1 LEKSCTKYQMEQ
13 DQKRSLMNHF
23 RRIAKNSAFQAVAYG
38 IQSLTAF
45 FIPVYLARLA
55 SAELLGQYA
64 TTIALTGLFLSIAKF
79 GLPSLLIRE
88 IARSRENPEKVDN
101 LVNAAL
107 GLTTVLSATAIG
119 LMLAVGVLLDYPSI
133 LFRALMLAGLALGI
147 EAMATIVEAS
157 FRGREEMEW
166 SAAIITVMDGTF
178 LVLALLTVPI
188 RANINGLMFAY
199 LASRIASLAVGGW
212 IYRTRFSKLHPT
224 IDKRLWSSLFKA
236 SLPFAITNGL
246 STVYV
251 RIDVVFLSYLAT
263 SAIVGLYEAAN
274 NLTMRLNIVARTV
287 NIALYPFLAS
297 EFAKDKQS
305 LKRYTGRTIR
315 LLVILGTLIAAV
327 LWVFGD
333 SIVVLV
339 YGSKFVESIQAVKWL
354 ALIIPLRFIDTS
366 LEVALSASNREGKRA
381 RAVLVAA
388 LTNLLLN
395 FILIP
400 TYQMMGAVYATVLTE
415 VVMCVMYVWF
425 LRAEVHEMLAWR
437 GFIGPGLGAAIIL
450 AASLL
455 LNTVNIWLLGGM
467 SVLLYSSIVVW
478 MDRSSLD
485 LFRQIVVNR

>member
-1 LEKSCTKYQMEQ
+1 
-13 DQKRSLMNHF
+13 MNHF
-23 RRIAKNSAFQAVAYG
+23 RRIAKNSAFQTVAYG

-45 FIPVYLARLA
+45 LIPVYLARLA

-88 IARSRENPEKVDN
+88 IARRRENPEQVIG

-107 GLTTVLSATAIG
+107 GLTTILSAAAIG
-119 LMLAVGVLLDYPSI
+119 LMLAVGVLLNYPSI
-133 LFRALMLAGLALGI
+133 LFRALALAGLALGI
-147 EAMATIVEAS
+147 EAIATVIEAS

-166 SAAIITVMDGTF
+166 SAAVITAMDGAF

-188 RANINGLMFAY
+188 RATIDGLMVAY
-199 LASRIASLAVGGW
+199 LASRILSLAVGVW
-212 IYRTRFSKLHPT
+212 IYRSRFGKLHPT

-236 SLPFAITNGL
+236 SLPFGITNGL

-305 LKRYTGRTIR
+305 LQRYTGRTIR
-315 LLVILGTLIAAV
+315 LLVILGALIAAV
-327 LWVFGD
+327 LWAFGD

-339 YGSKFVESIQAVKWL
+339 YGSKFVGAIQAVKWL

-381 RAVLVAA
+381 MAVLVAA
-388 LTNLLLN
+388 LTNLVLN

-400 TYQMMGAVYATVLTE
+400 TYQIMGAVYATVITE
-415 VVMCVMYVWF
+415 VVMCAMYIWF
-425 LRAEVHEMLAWR
+425 LRIEAREILAWQ
-437 GFIGPGLGAAIIL
+437 GFIGPGLGAATIL

-455 LNTVNIWLLGGM
+455 VNTVNIWLLGGM
-467 SVLLYSSIVVW
+467 SVLLYSLIVVW
-478 MDRSSLD
+478 LDRSSIE
-485 LFRQIVVNR
+485 LFRLIAVNR

>member
-1 LEKSCTKYQMEQ
+1 
-13 DQKRSLMNHF
+13 MNHLK
-23 RRIAKNSAFQAVAYG
+23 RIAKNSVFQTVAYG
-38 IQSLTAF
+38 VQSLTAF

-64 TTIALTGLFLSIAKF
+64 TTIALTGLFASIAKF

-88 IARSRENPEKVDN
+88 IARSRENPEQVDS
-101 LVNAAL
+101 LVNAAM
-107 GLTTVLSATAIG
+107 GLTTVLSATAIV
-119 LMLAVGVLLDYPSI
+119 LMLITSLLLNYPSVM
-133 LFRALMLAGLALGI
+133 FRACVLAGLALGI
-147 EAMATIVEAS
+147 EALTYMLEAS
-157 FRGREEMEW
+157 FRGREMMEW
-166 SAAIITVMDGTF
+166 SAVVISVMEGAF
-178 LVLALLTVPI
+178 LLLILVTVPLQAAI
-188 RANINGLMFAY
+188 DWLMIAY
-199 LASRIASLAVGGW
+199 LVSRIIALAVAIW
-212 IYRTRFSKLHPT
+212 IYRARFGKLRPT

-246 STVYV
+246 STVYI

-297 EFAKDKQS
+297 EFANDKKS
-305 LKRYTGRTIR
+305 LQRYTGKTIR
-315 LLVILGTLIAAV
+315 LLVIPGTLIAV
-327 LWVFGD
+327 LLWAFGD

-339 YGSKFVESIQAVKWL
+339 YGSKFVDAIQAVKWL

-388 LTNLLLN
+388 LTNLLFN

-400 TYQMMGAVYATVLTE
+400 TYQLMGAVYATVLTE
-415 VVMCVMYVWF
+415 VVMCVMYVWI
-425 LRAEVHEMLAWR
+425 LRAEAHEMLAWR
-437 GFIGPGLGAAIIL
+437 GFIGPGLGAATIL

-455 LNTVNIWLLGGM
+455 LNTVNVWLLGGM
-467 SVLLYSSIVVW
+467 SVMLYSLIVVW
-478 MDRSSLD
+478 MDRSSIE
-485 LFRQIVVNR
+485 LFRQIAKKRDL